1 MKGCPNLQKQR
12 GLSLGGL
19 ILALVL
25 VGLAAVLG
33 MQIVPA
39 VVEFQSIKKAV
50 NDARNTGTN
59 AQEIEFS
66 YNKIAQAGYI
76 TSVTGKDL
84 TIVKEDG
91 AYVVSFAYEKKLPL
105 FGPASLL
112 LEFNATTDKKH

>member
-1 MKGCPNLQKQR
+1 MTACPNLQKQR

-19 ILALVL
+19 ILALIL

-33 MQIVPA
+33 MQVVPA
-39 VVEFQSIKKAV
+39 VVEYESIKKAV
-50 NDARNTGTN
+50 NDARNTGTT
-59 AQEIEFS
+59 AQEIEAS
-66 YNKIAQAGYI
+66 YNKIALAGYI

-112 LEFNATTDKKH
+112 LEFAGTTDKKH